1 MKGKLSLLLL
11 PYFSAVFALFLYSF
25 TQVDLSLT
33 LSRVSFWQS
42 IQKSFQYIG
51 FFQRPQS
58 AIIFSVILVILF
70 IFYSLF
76 LYLSLKNKISVKTLR
91 LLIAG
96 SFVLLVFS
104 YNAFS
109 YDLFNYIFDAKIL
122 TFYHQ
127 NPFLHKPIDF
137 IGDQMLNFMR
147 WTHRFYPYG
156 LSWLFLTVPLSFI
169 GANIFLFTFFLF
181 KLLMGFSYLGSCFLI
196 YKISEKIFPENKI
209 SNTIFFALNPLVLIE
224 GLVSAHNDMP
234 MIFFTFLAFYLY
246 LNKKGALSFFTYVFS
261 AGIKYANLVLAP
273 VALYIFILEKFN
285 KKISWDKI
293 FSLSLA
299 LSFIAVLLATLRTN
313 FQPWYFI
320 LSISTASF
328 IWRKYYVL
336 VSLFLISVF
345 SSAIYVPYVFLSD
358 YAKNYPDTI
367 FRLQE
372 IGVITTISLTVISVI
387 LVKIKKT
394 K

>member
-33 LSRVSFWQS
+33 LSRVSLWQS

-58 AIIFSVILVILF
+58 AIIFSVILFVLF
-70 IFYSLF
+70 VFYSLF
-76 LYLSLKNKISVKTLR
+76 LYLSLKNRISVKTLR

-127 NPFLHKPIDF
+127 NPFLHRPIDF
-137 IGDQMLNFMR
+137 IGDPMLNFMR

-156 LSWLFLTVPLSFI
+156 LSWLFLTVPLSFA

-234 MIFFTFLAFYLY
+234 MIFFTFFSFYLY
-246 LNKKGALSFFTYVFS
+246 LNKKGVLSLFTYVFS
-261 AGIKYANLVLAP
+261 VGIKYANLVLAP
-273 VALYIFILEKFN
+273 SVLYIFILEKLN

-299 LSFIAVLLATLRTN
+299 FSFIAVLLATLRTN
-313 FQPWYFI
+313 FQPWYFV
-320 LSISTASF
+320 LSISIASF

-336 VSLFLISVF
+336 VPLFLISLF
-345 SSAIYVPYVFLSD
+345 SALIYVPYVFLSD
-358 YAKNYPDTI
+358 YAKTYPDTI

-372 IGVITTISLTVISVI
+372 IGVMTTFFLTFAYIIYVRTRRA
-387 LVKIKKT
+387 K
-394 K
+394 